1 MNTYIWD
8 CGCCDCGH
16 EFEVIDSYPP
26 IECEECGSE
35 ELRFIFI
42 GREYD
47 W

>member
-16 EFEVIDSYPP
+16 EFEYTGSYPP
-26 IECEECGSE
+26 IECEKCGSE
-35 ELRFIFI
+35 ELRFISI

>member
-16 EFEVIDSYPP
+16 EFEYTGSYPP
-26 IECEECGSE
+26 IECEKCGSE

-42 GREYD
+42 RREYD